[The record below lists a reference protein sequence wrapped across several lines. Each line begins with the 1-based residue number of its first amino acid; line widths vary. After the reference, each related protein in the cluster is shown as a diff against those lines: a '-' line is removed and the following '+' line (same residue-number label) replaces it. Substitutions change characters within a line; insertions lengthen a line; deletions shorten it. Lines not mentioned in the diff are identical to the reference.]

1 MQQFA
6 FLKWFLAGV
15 FAAVAVGWLA
25 ARIHASGHAP
35 VGVVSLAV
43 GIVLGVVLI
52 RLAAMLCIAG
62 TNRLLLSA
70 GFIAIVAV
78 LSEHAWLYHDF
89 RGQWGESRV
98 KSAAVAM
105 FRAESPP
112 TPREYFEH
120 EWQPVLWLTDAG
132 LIVAA
137 TVGAVYFVRWR
148 SH

>member
-35 VGVVSLAV
+35 VGLVSLGV
-43 GIVLGVVLI
+43 GIVLGVVLL
-52 RLAAMLCIAG
+52 RLAALLRIAG
-62 TNRLLLSA
+62 THKLPLFA
-70 GFIAIVAV
+70 GFIAILAV
-78 LSEHAWLYHDF
+78 LSEHAWLYQDF
-89 RGQWGESRV
+89 RGQWRESRA

-120 EWQPVLWLTDAG
+120 QWQPILWLTDAG
-132 LIVAA
+132 LIVTA
-137 TVGAVYFVRWR
+137 TVGTAYMGRR
-148 SH
+148 SSH